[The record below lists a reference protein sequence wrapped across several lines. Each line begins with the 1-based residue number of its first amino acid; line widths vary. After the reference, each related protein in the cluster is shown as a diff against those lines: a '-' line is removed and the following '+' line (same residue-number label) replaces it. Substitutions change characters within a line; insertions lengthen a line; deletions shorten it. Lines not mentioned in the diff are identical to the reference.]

1 MQIHHG
7 ITTTSGKYSQIESQI
22 LLCDTRSGNQ
32 GAQNGNFHL
41 NFKLKCTALEFIFM

>member
-22 LLCDTRSGNQ
+22 LLCDTRSGNS
-32 GAQNGNFHL
+32 G
-41 NFKLKCTALEFIFM
+41 CPEWEFPSEF